1 MRRATLYA
9 ALTYTTCS
17 LLNAHAGEP
26 GVARENELKAA
37 YVFNFAKFIE
47 WPPTTPP
54 DSLTICVVD
63 AVGMR
68 EALAA
73 STADKRIAARHIVV
87 RSLAASGPADGCDV
101 IYFDAPAAAALKSLG
116 DSANTHSL
124 TVSDAPG
131 FTSRGGMIEMYSEGN
146 RIRFNINI
154 DNARRAGLKIS
165 SGLLQLASKV
175 E

>member
-1 MRRATLYA
+1 MRRAILYA
-9 ALTYTTCS
+9 ALTYAACFP
-17 LLNAHAGEP
+17 LDAHAAEP
-26 GVARENELKAA
+26 DVARENELKAA

-63 AVGMR
+63 AAGVR
-68 EALAA
+68 TALAA
-73 STADKRIAARHIVV
+73 STADKRIAARRIVV
-87 RSLAASGPADGCDV
+87 RALEASDPAAGCDV
-101 IYFDAPAAAALKSLG
+101 IYLDAHSVAAMKRLSEG
-116 DSANTHSL
+116 ANSHSL

-131 FTSRGGMIEMYSEGN
+131 FTSLGGMIQMFSEGN
-146 RIRFNINI
+146 RIRFNINAG
-154 DNARRAGLKIS
+154 NARRAGLKIS